1 MDRFR
6 YGLGTPTKVLVPDCS
21 PGLPGASSRRDGYHL
36 SVLGRGGSPWPA
48 RHGVVSPVVRG
59 PMIETFLNSTPWLWP
74 ALAMATAVSLL
85 TFRPLALRLHTSR
98 AVAFLLV
105 LSLSGIVALT
115 LTPGDD
121 AFSRFNFA
129 DCFVRVAR
137 PIGLERLLNFGGRG
151 LNVLLFV
158 PLGAAIAALPR
169 SRTKLVLLVGALAM
183 PFLIEGIQYYFSAL
197 DRSCSTLDVVDNLTG
212 LVVGLV
218 IGAVAGTVAGRRPRT
233 ALPDR

>member
-1 MDRFR
+1 
-6 YGLGTPTKVLVPDCS
+6 V
-21 PGLPGASSRRDGYHL
+21 A
-36 SVLGRGGSPWPA
+36 GR
-48 RHGVVSPVVRG
+48 RHGVASPVVRG
-59 PMIETFLNSTPWLWP
+59 PMLETFLSSSPWLWP
-74 ALAMATAVSLL
+74 ALAMAMVVSLL
-85 TFRPLALRLHTSR
+85 TFRPLARRLHTPP

-169 SRTKLVLLVGALAM
+169 SRTKLVLLVGALAL

-212 LVVGLV
+212 LGVGL
-218 IGAVAGTVAGRRPRT
+218 ILGTLASAVVRRRTRSTLAGG
-233 ALPDR
+233 

>member
-1 MDRFR
+1 M
-6 YGLGTPTKVLVPDCS
+6 L
-21 PGLPGASSRRDGYHL
+21 
-36 SVLGRGGSPWPA
+36 
-48 RHGVVSPVVRG
+48 
-59 PMIETFLNSTPWLWP
+59 ETFLSSSPWLWP
-74 ALAMATAVSLL
+74 SLAMAMVVSLL
-85 TFRPLALRLHTSR
+85 AFRPVARRLHAPS

-121 AFSRFNFA
+121 AFSRFNLA

-137 PIGLERLLNFGGRG
+137 PIGLERVLNFGGRG

-169 SRTKLVLLVGALAM
+169 SRTKLMLLVGALAM
-183 PFLIEGIQYYFSAL
+183 PFLIEGSQYYFSAL

-218 IGAVAGTVAGRRPRT
+218 IGAVAGVVVRRRPRS
-233 ALPDR
+233 ASLGG